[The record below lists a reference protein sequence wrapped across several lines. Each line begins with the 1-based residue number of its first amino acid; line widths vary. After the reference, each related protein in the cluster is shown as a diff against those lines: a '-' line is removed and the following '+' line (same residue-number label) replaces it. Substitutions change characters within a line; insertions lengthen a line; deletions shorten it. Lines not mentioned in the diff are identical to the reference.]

1 MDQPMQTYIVY
12 ALLVIL
18 GFIIGRVTARERPQ
32 RGRHPRPARNDYR
45 PPMRPPLD
53 GDLESQ
59 VVLLLRQR
67 NKIEAIKFY
76 RERTGVGLREAK
88 DSVEA
93 ITVRRQ
99 LDLR

>member
-18 GFIIGRVTARERPQ
+18 GFVLGRVTARERPERD
-32 RGRHPRPARNDYR
+32 RGPRPARSPYR

-53 GDLESQ
+53 GDIESQ

-76 RERTGVGLREAK
+76 RECTGVGLREAK
-88 DSVEA
+88 DTVEA
-93 ITVRRQ
+93 IAVRRQ